1 MKCIYCGSPNTYLL
15 ADKQRKCA
23 RCKHKFSPQKIERE
37 EKLWKHFSQ
46 GYNARDTSKLTKIH
60 FATVQKYYEKFRR
73 NIAVHSDNEYQR
85 NSHRVSGYDEY
96 LYLPK
101 SLKIEENI
109 HKLQHFLTL
118 SYDNRVYNIMMPK
131 TKQHHFDNN
140 DEQEHKLLL
149 KYLKFHKIA
158 KLSKAQ
164 SAITEFWEYFEDFIL
179 QYKGISDARFVFYL
193 KEAEWRFNEQIKPM

>member
-37 EKLWKHFSQ
+37 EKLWRYFSQ
-46 GYNARDTSKLTKIH
+46 GYNARDTSKLTKMH
-60 FATVQKYYEKFRR
+60 FVTVQKYYEKFRHR
-73 NIAVHSDNEYQR
+73 IAIDADNAYQY
-85 NSHRVSGYDEY
+85 NSHKVSGYDEY

-164 SAITEFWEYFEDFIL
+164 NTITEFWDYFEDFIL
-179 QYKGISDARFVFYL
+179 QYKGVSDAQFVFYL
-193 KEAEWRFNEQIKPM
+193 KEAEWRFNERIKPM